1 MKPGLKTPGTKAILW
16 NIVVHF
22 TSNPVPAFFSSTW
35 GSVVLFVVVVVLF
48 CFVWGVLLFVL
59 VF

>member
-48 CFVWGVLLFVL
+48 CFVWGVL